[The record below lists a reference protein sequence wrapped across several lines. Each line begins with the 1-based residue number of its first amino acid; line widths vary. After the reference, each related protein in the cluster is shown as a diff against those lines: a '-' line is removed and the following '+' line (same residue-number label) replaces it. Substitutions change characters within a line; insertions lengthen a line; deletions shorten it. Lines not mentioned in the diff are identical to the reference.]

1 MSGST
6 DSGNGKAANLAAV
19 VDHYHTTLELR
30 LSAEQKKDLVEY
42 LKSI

>member
-1 MSGST
+1 
-6 DSGNGKAANLAAV
+6 V
-19 VDHYHTTLELR
+19 VDHYDATLKLN